1 MIGHQNK
8 HLEVREFQ
16 CVECLKQ
23 LISRKSLLNHVYRN
37 HRVPLEFPCSV
48 CGILY
53 QSKNDLQ
60 QHEEFHMGIRD
71 VDTVN
76 NDSLAC
82 SVCKKVFKCQ
92 NNLTTHMKLHS
103 GETCECLVC
112 GKHYTSTRGLKEHV
126 TLKHE
131 QNSKFKCQLCGKAF
145 AKEVNLQ
152 VHSSTH
158 LKPFQCLVCYKGYL
172 AKDNLSK
179 HTEKEHQQHV

>member
-1 MIGHQNK
+1 
-8 HLEVREFQ
+8 
-16 CVECLKQ
+16 
-23 LISRKSLLNHVYRN
+23 
-37 HRVPLEFPCSV
+37 
-48 CGILY
+48 
-53 QSKNDLQ
+53 
-60 QHEEFHMGIRD
+60 
-71 VDTVN
+71 
-76 NDSLAC
+76 
-82 SVCKKVFKCQ
+82 
-92 NNLTTHMKLHS
+92 MKLHS